1 MLYIPKISY
10 YLKVLT
16 EDEVKDFVIYFDEYF
31 QSSREQLHSK
41 LYEEQN
47 MRKVAEFVEILI
59 LE

>member
-1 MLYIPKISY
+1 MLHIPKISY

-16 EDEVKDFVIYFDEYF
+16 EDEVKDFVICFDEYF
-31 QSSREQLHSK
+31 QSSREQLYSK

>member
-1 MLYIPKISY
+1 M
-10 YLKVLT
+10 T

-31 QSSREQLHSK
+31 QSSREQLCSK

>member
-31 QSSREQLHSK
+31 QSSREQLCSK

>member
-31 QSSREQLHSK
+31 QSSREQLYSK

>member
-1 MLYIPKISY
+1 MLHIPKISY

-31 QSSREQLHSK
+31 QSSREQLYSK

>member
-31 QSSREQLHSK
+31 QSSREQLYSK
-41 LYEEQN
+41 LYEEQD